1 MIRPG
6 KAMKASIL
14 LSLLLFIGALGSGCC
29 FTAATAEAPTAPPAP
44 APVVQAPPPAPA
56 PVVQPAAKCEC
67 DLSQLDAAVKKAEMA
82 AERAALAADRA
93 EAAANKAEAVFMK
106 KMKK

>member
-1 MIRPG
+1 
-6 KAMKASIL
+6 MKTGIL

-29 FTAATAEAPTAPPAP
+29 FTAATAESPKAPPAP

-56 PVVQPAAKCEC
+56 PVVQKCEC
-67 DLSQLDAAVKKAEMA
+67 DLSQLNAAVKKAEMA
-82 AERAALAADRA
+82 ADRAALAADRA